1 MTVQR
6 RVLAVAIALVG
17 WVLLSAGPAFAA
29 VLQGRVELLEKGG
42 RSPAQ
47 GEDLRRTVVW
57 FEPAAG
63 ARSPGAETGEIV
75 TRDKDFEPKVLVMPR
90 GSRVSFP
97 NRDPILHNVFSVSPG
112 NAFDLGFLRRGES
125 GEAAFGE
132 PGVARIFCNVHQ
144 DMVAYVVVV
153 DTPWY
158 ARASDDGTFRLEG
171 VPPGPGRLHVWHERS
186 EEQVLEVHPRDS
198 PVEVRLEIT
207 QPRVPPHLNKFGR
220 RYGRSRNRY

>member
-1 MTVQR
+1 MIVER
-6 RVLAVAIALVG
+6 PARAVSMVLVG
-17 WVLLSAGPAFAA
+17 LVLLSVGPAAAA
-29 VLQGRVELLEKGG
+29 VLEGRVELLEKGG

-47 GEDLRRTVVW
+47 GEDARRTVVW
-57 FEPAAG
+57 FEPAAE

-75 TRDKDFEPKVLVMPR
+75 TRDKDFEPKVLVVPR

-125 GEAAFGE
+125 GAATFGA

-158 ARASDDGTFRLEG
+158 AQASEDGTFRLEG
-171 VPPGPGRLHVWHERS
+171 VPPGPGRLHVWHERA
-186 EEQVLEVHPRDS
+186 EEQGLEVRPGES